1 MTTPRE
7 IPRRAR
13 PPRREQP
20 AAPSR
25 SGRWWLVAAV
35 LVALIGGG
43 VWLMPRDDR
52 IAETTK
58 LQEDVLAAMLKGRE
72 RRQAIDQIIRNV
84 DKMTREQATE
94 VRDALGALWTRLE
107 RESVDAYAAAP
118 AEQRDSLLDRDLVRY
133 QVFRE
138 LRFAVAARAPR
149 RDRGRPE
156 ADTDPAR
163 RDLNRLYQNAL
174 RERAKD
180 KGVSL

>member
-1 MTTPRE
+1 MTTPRD
-7 IPRRAR
+7 IPRRPR
-13 PPRREQP
+13 PPRREP

-25 SGRWWLVAAV
+25 AGRWGLAAAV
-35 LVALIGGG
+35 LLALIGGAW
-43 VWLMPRDDR
+43 WLVPRDDR
-52 IAETTK
+52 IAETTR
-58 LQEDVLAAMLKGRE
+58 LQEDVLAATLKGRE
-72 RRQAIDQIIRNV
+72 RRQAIDQIIRNI

-94 VRDALGALWTRLE
+94 VRDALVSLWTRLE

-118 AEQRDSLLDRDLVRY
+118 ADERDALLDRDLVRY

-149 RDRGRPE
+149 RGRGRDE
-156 ADTDPAR
+156 GAAEDPAR
-163 RDLNRLYQNAL
+163 RDLNRMYQNAL